1 LVIAST
7 TGSFFVL
14 PTNQAFARSINFAQK
29 MGRRRAIEL
38 DWKPA
43 RLTPTKE
50 PDPTLEAYK
59 KHSKKELGYLLS
71 TWRSERQLSLR
82 QAAKELGVSHV
93 AIWLFEMGQKRLPKR
108 IWEAI
113 GQP

>member
-1 LVIAST
+1 
-7 TGSFFVL
+7 
-14 PTNQAFARSINFAQK
+14 

-82 QAAKELGVSHV
+82 QAAKETMGTDRAAVTQMTQMTENRGGEGHRL
-93 AIWLFEMGQKRLPKR
+93 AIVKTFIASPDRE
-108 IWEAI
+108 
-113 GQP
+113 